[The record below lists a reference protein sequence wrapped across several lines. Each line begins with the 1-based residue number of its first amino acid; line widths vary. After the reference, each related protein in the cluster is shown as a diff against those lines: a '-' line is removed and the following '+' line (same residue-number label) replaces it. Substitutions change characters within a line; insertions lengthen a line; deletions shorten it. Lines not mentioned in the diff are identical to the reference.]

1 MRKDNTLAFYKFDYV
16 QEKTQPTRLLNM
28 PVMRSIE
35 QSNRPEMKKVM
46 TIAVMRK
53 VVLSDV
59 EKLMIG
65 SVDNTTSLLCR
76 LGERVATR
84 I

>member
-1 MRKDNTLAFYKFDYV
+1 
-16 QEKTQPTRLLNM
+16 
-28 PVMRSIE
+28 
-35 QSNRPEMKKVM
+35 MKKVM

-65 SVDNTTSLLCR
+65 SVDNTTMQTWRKSGDKNLIL
-76 LGERVATR
+76 
-84 I
+84 